1 MWFDGPALPDAISTG
16 PDNSKDDSN
25 DACSD
30 SDETTTVHSTDVDAD
45 GYIHPDP
52 SDDAACCEES
62 STDSEDVE
70 REQWE

>member
-1 MWFDGPALPDAISTG
+1 MWFDGPALPDAIFTG

-25 DACSD
+25 DGCSD
-30 SDETTTVHSTDVDAD
+30 SDETTIVHSTEDDVDAD

-52 SDDAACCEES
+52 SDDEAWSEES

-70 REQWE
+70 